1 MCPSTSFSEREE
13 QSPFCLGEPLFQSIN
28 VASWYAS
35 VMARQYLPPGLTLLE
50 KQNVETRGNQPPVL
64 LGIVTVRDCTGTLC
78 ACGSSK
84 AGQCLSIRLCRQS
97 TVLTACDHT
106 AGMDPI
112 VSNLWACV
120 EFGWLLR
127 EPGKDNTDLAF
138 LVPTW
143 LTCYRCGFNPVFTHV
158 ITDVRVVALHPA
170 PLSLNWSGR
179 WTDESCPQ

>member
-1 MCPSTSFSEREE
+1 MS
-13 QSPFCLGEPLFQSIN
+13 
-28 VASWYAS
+28 
-35 VMARQYLPPGLTLLE
+35 RQYLPPGLTLLG
-50 KQNVETRGNQPPVL
+50 KQNVEIRGNQPPVL
-64 LGIVTVRDCTGTLC
+64 LGIVTVRGCTDALC

-120 EFGWLLR
+120 EIRWLLH

-143 LTCYRCGFNPVFTHV
+143 LTRYRRGFNPVFAHV
-158 ITDVRVVALHPA
+158 ITDVRVVALHRRSSRSTGHGDGRTKAARSERGARCSRFSPPLQATNPYPA
-170 PLSLNWSGR
+170 NVW
-179 WTDESCPQ
+179 